1 MKKQHGMLRS
11 LVLVGALAGVLGV
24 AQGQTQSFRFASE
37 APRADTQF
45 QAATRMNEVLKA
57 KTNGALDLKI
67 FTDSQ
72 LGTFQAAIAG
82 VRGGTIDM
90 AVSGSGNFTGLES
103 MIGVFDI
110 PYLFKDSE
118 HAYKVLDGPVGMA
131 ILAKLEPLGLKG
143 LAFWDNGFKSFSA
156 NKPLKVPDD
165 FKGQKMRIQSS
176 KVLEAQMRSVG
187 ALPQVMAF
195 SEVYQALQTGVVDG
209 TENPHSNL
217 YSQKMHEVQK
227 YVTVTDH
234 GYLGYAV
241 IVNKKFWDGLPPD
254 VHAQLDQAMK
264 EATDYANKIAKEEND
279 VALENVK
286 KSGKTQVL
294 VPTPQERLALKKTMA
309 KVHKEMESRIGKEM
323 IEAVYKETGFDPNKL

>member
-1 MKKQHGMLRS
+1 MKKPHGMLKS

-24 AQGQTQSFRFASE
+24 AQAQTQSFRFASE

-143 LAFWDNGFKSFSA
+143 LAFWDNGWRQMTNSKH
-156 NKPLKVPDD
+156 PI
-165 FKGQKMRIQSS
+165 KGPADVKGLKMRTTGSPAHIEAFKELGANPVPMPIAELYTALEMKTVDAQEHPLGVFYSS
-176 KVLEAQMRSVG
+176 K
-187 ALPQVMAF
+187 F
-195 SEVYQALQTGVVDG
+195 Y
-209 TENPHSNL
+209 
-217 YSQKMHEVQK
+217 EVQK
-227 YVTVTDH
+227 NVSLTYHAYSALVLVMNKAKYDALSPAH
-234 GYLGYAV
+234 QQAV
-241 IVNKKFWDGLPPD
+241 R
-254 VHAQLDQAMK
+254 
-264 EATDYANKIAKEEND
+264 EAAIEGAKEQRRLNAANIAGIVADLKTKGIMVVEKVDNAPFEAATKNVRTTFAAKFPGSAD
-279 VALENVK
+279 VMK
-286 KSGKTQVL
+286 
-294 VPTPQERLALKKTMA
+294 
-309 KVHKEMESRIGKEM
+309 
-323 IEAVYKETGFDPNKL
+323 AVDAQR